1 MVNVCGILLMDHLK
15 KWFCS
20 KHRKG
25 KIDDQDYILTGTL
38 IYELI
43 RLYLTHGTCTPPKK
57 SKIKYKKNN
66 SWNISKTELLAVQ
79 TFSKIRRP

>member
-1 MVNVCGILLMDHLK
+1 MDHLK

-57 SKIKYKKNN
+57 SKIKKKKKTTLGTYQKLNCLQ
-66 SWNISKTELLAVQ
+66 SKLLV
-79 TFSKIRRP
+79 KLDVPNY